1 MKVWETVTAKNLVYQ
16 YRYIDYDKPTT
27 QSKVL
32 MVEKTEYQAY
42 GNSVLYSQ
50 FSWNSKIILK

>member
-16 YRYIDYDKPTT
+16 YQYIDYDKPTT

-32 MVEKTEYQAY
+32 IVEKTGYQA
-42 GNSVLYSQ
+42 SLYYIHS
-50 FSWNSKIILK
+50 FPEILKLF